1 MSCEPNADELIYSI
15 ATRQQANR
23 RVGNQFSKP
32 MVDLNFSTAPLNS
45 TASQIILFV
54 ENIGLVATDW

>member
-32 MVDLNFSTAPLNS
+32 MVDMNFSAAPLNS
-45 TASQIILFV
+45 TESQIILFV
-54 ENIGLVATDW
+54 ENIGLVSTDW